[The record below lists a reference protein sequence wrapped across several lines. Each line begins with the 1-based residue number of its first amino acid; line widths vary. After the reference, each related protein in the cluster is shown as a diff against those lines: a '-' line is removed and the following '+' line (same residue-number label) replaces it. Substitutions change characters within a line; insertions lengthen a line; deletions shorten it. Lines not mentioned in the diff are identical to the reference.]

1 MINHIYQDSKG
12 YIWVSTEDGLNKY
25 DGAKFVNYKNHF
37 NDSTS
42 LLGNHVY
49 KTFQDSKGYLYVLS
63 TKGLQFYDYKS
74 DSFITIK
81 NPTPVPNT
89 TIKVSRNS
97 VTEAY

>member
-49 KTFQDSKGYLYVLS
+49 RTFVRTFNQRTSD
-63 TKGLQFYDYKS
+63 LQL
-74 DSFITIK
+74 
-81 NPTPVPNT
+81 
-89 TIKVSRNS
+89 
-97 VTEAY
+97 